1 MEEGEEFDL
10 GGYRLVSPLHSP
22 PSAAIRYAAPP
33 ASQISK
39 SSRVASQVM
48 FDDLIGMYKSQK
60 TLIWVLIGL
69 VSVVLVALV
78 ATIVITLALNFLP
91 KGQPEQVAEEKK
103 EQVEV
108 EEEVE
113 AAEEDDEEW
122 SKKVEEEG
130 DAADQDEIDLIETLI
145 RQKEQRIKN
154 LPFFQ
159 PTEPRSLKTKKSY

>member
-1 MEEGEEFDL
+1 MEGEEFDL
-10 GGYRLVSPLHSP
+10 GGYRLVSPLQSP
-22 PSAAIRYAAPP
+22 PSAAIRYAPPP

-78 ATIVITLALNFLP
+78 ATIIITLALNFLP
-91 KGQPEQVAEEKK
+91 KQEAAKADDEKKAVEDEGWSVEAEEDE
-103 EQVEV
+103 EQEV
-108 EEEVE
+108 EEAVGEE
-113 AAEEDDEEW
+113 AQE
-122 SKKVEEEG
+122 
-130 DAADQDEIDLIETLI
+130 DEIDLIETLI

-159 PTEPRSLKTKKSY
+159 PAEPRSLKTKKSY